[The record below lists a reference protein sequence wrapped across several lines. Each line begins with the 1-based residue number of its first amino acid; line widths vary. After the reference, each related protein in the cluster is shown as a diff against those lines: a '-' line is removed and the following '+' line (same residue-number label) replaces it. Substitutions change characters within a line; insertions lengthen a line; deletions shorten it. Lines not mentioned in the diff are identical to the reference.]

1 MPPAAAGY
9 SYDELAR
16 RISAVL
22 QIPPPSLS
30 TLRAAAAEARRTP
43 GTKCQARLT
52 YGMPPPQRV
61 DGHAVFERAAVEAWL
76 ANHPRQSSQ
85 AAIARLRRAVD
96 AGCDLRTAVEEA
108 RRASLSW
115 RAIADSLTKAGIPRS
130 AQALHKAFRTPSS
143 ASGRQ
148 PDKNRTDAAS
158 TNPGRG

>member
-61 DGHAVFERAAVEAWL
+61 DGHVVFERAAVETWL

-96 AGCDLRTAVEEA
+96 AGCDLRTAIEEA
-108 RRASLSW
+108 RRESLSW
-115 RAIADSLTKAGIPRS
+115 RAIADTLTKAGIPRS
-130 AQALHKAFRTPSS
+130 AQALHKAFRPPPLSCGPAAGRDQRDLPRTP
-143 ASGRQ
+143 A
-148 PDKNRTDAAS
+148 
-158 TNPGRG
+158 